1 MSERKFWLFVGLRPI
16 VGWVSRGC
24 ENGEN
29 QEGLSITAPDVR
41 DKKEDNTIE
50 YWSAR
55 GEGFKIFKHGETP
68 QEFMDATPL
77 AGLTPFAPKV

>member
-1 MSERKFWLFVGLRPI
+1 MSERNLQLLIGLRPI
-16 VGWVSRGC
+16 VGWTSRGY

-29 QEGLSITAPDVR
+29 QEGLSLTAPDAR
-41 DKKEDNTIE
+41 DKKEGGTIE

-55 GEGFKIFKHGETP
+55 GEGCKIFKHGETP
-68 QEFMDATPL
+68 QAFMDATPL